1 MIARRLRSSST
12 PKPAASDAPSP
23 RVVPL
28 NQLRPGQSG
37 QVSTAELCDD
47 DCQLLRAKGIRDQC
61 RLRVCR
67 GGRSCIVKVAS
78 TRLCPSD
85 EMSQNIMVAV
95 GTRPAG

>member
-1 MIARRLRSSST
+1 MIARRLKSSLRT
-12 PKPAASDAPSP
+12 QPAATSETSP

-47 DCQLLRAKGIRDQC
+47 DCQLLRAMGIRDQC

-78 TRLCPSD
+78 TRLCLSD

-95 GTRPAG
+95 DATDA